1 MVIYRQFLRYVVVGL
16 GSNLTLYLGYLF
28 LTYIGMGHKTAMTLL
43 YAAGT
48 SLTFVFN
55 RNWTFRHHGHISR
68 GFIRYSIMYAAG
80 YFVDLT
86 GLYLLV
92 DIAGYPHQIIQL
104 LIAILLAM
112 VFFVLMR
119 SWVFS
124 NKQNE
129 TPGSISG
136 QGTP

>member
-1 MVIYRQFLRYVVVGL
+1 MLARRQFLHYVVVGL
-16 GSNLTLYLGYLF
+16 GSNLTLYLGHLF
-28 LTYIGMGHKTAMTLL
+28 LTYIGMGYKTAMSLL

-68 GFIRYSIMYAAG
+68 GFLRYSVMYPAG
-80 YFVDLT
+80 YFIDLI
-86 GLYLLV
+86 GPYLLV
-92 DIAGYPHQIIQL
+92 DIAGYPHQVIQL
-104 LIAILLAM
+104 LIAILLAI

-124 NKQNE
+124 DKQNDRPGPISRQS
-129 TPGSISG
+129 TP
-136 QGTP
+136 